1 MSPTTAPPPAPP
13 SALPAA
19 PSAPVPAWSP
29 SLLASSISL
38 VIVIATLRVF
48 GFTRTLRGIE
58 RLTRRDAWCES
69 VDRALMT
76 ATVRAV
82 ATVAALFPGRARC
95 LEQSMTLYWKFRRRG
110 VGVRLRLGAQPYPF
124 EAHAWIEY
132 RGEPLSEDR
141 EQLKRLIPLPEL
153 GS

>member
-1 MSPTTAPPPAPP
+1 MDIVAD
-13 SALPAA
+13 SAFETKAG
-19 PSAPVPAWSP
+19 VPHDAVVTHGE
-29 SLLASSISL
+29 LMRAFE
-38 VIVIATLRVF
+38 AFKETND
-48 GFTRTLRGIE
+48 E

-82 ATVAALFPGRARC
+82 ATVAALYPGRARC
-95 LEQSMTLYWKFRRRG
+95 LEQSMTLYWMFRRRG

-141 EQLKRLIPLPEL
+141 EQL
-153 GS
+153 